1 MGHSFLESVYE
12 GGRNMRQEPEREL
25 DLADLRPRTRSIF
38 EAVCAGIR
46 DRGYPPSVREIAAA
60 VGLSSS
66 STVKHHL
73 DNLVSQGFLLRAA
86 GRSRALE
93 INPQFAPHATPDETA
108 PSNISANAE
117 VAPLNHHAI
126 PLVGQIAA
134 GTPIDAQQ
142 HIEDVFTLP
151 TLLTG
156 DGELF
161 MLKVHG
167 ESMIDAAICDG
178 DWVVVRRQNVAELGE
193 IVAAMIDG
201 EATVKTLARREGH
214 IWLLPHNPAFTPI
227 PGDNATILGKVVTVL
242 RAL

>member
-1 MGHSFLESVYE
+1 MSDQQDHTLNLE
-12 GGRNMRQEPEREL
+12 
-25 DLADLRPRTRSIF
+25 DLRPRARSIF
-38 EAVCAGIR
+38 EAICAGIR
-46 DRGYPPSVREIAAA
+46 TQGYPPSVREIATA

-73 DNLVSQGFLLRAA
+73 DNLVTQGFLVRAA

-93 INPQFAPHATPDETA
+93 VNPQFVGLSTSDPSPTASPSPITEAT
-108 PSNISANAE
+108 
-117 VAPLNHHAI
+117 PLNHQVV

-142 HIEDVFTLP
+142 DVEDVFTIP
-151 TLLTG
+151 TRFTG
-156 DGELF
+156 EGELF

-167 ESMIDAAICDG
+167 ESMIEAAICDG
-178 DWVVVRRQNVAELGE
+178 DWVIVRRQNVAELGE

-214 IWLLPHNPAFTPI
+214 IWLLPHNPAFAPI

>member
-1 MGHSFLESVYE
+1 MSK
-12 GGRNMRQEPEREL
+12 QQDQAL
-25 DLADLRPRTRSIF
+25 DIENLRPRARSIF

-46 DRGYPPSVREIAAA
+46 AQGYPPSVREIAAA

-73 DNLVSQGFLLRAA
+73 DNLVSQGFLVRAA

-93 INPQFAPHATPDETA
+93 VNPQFAALSVSDPGPET
-108 PSNISANAE
+108 SASQLGE
-117 VAPLNHHAI
+117 VTPLNHHAI

-142 HIEDVFTLP
+142 DIDDVFTIP
-151 TLLTG
+151 TRFTG

-167 ESMIDAAICDG
+167 DSMIEAAICDG
-178 DWVVVRRQNVAELGE
+178 DWVIVRRQNVAELGE

-214 IWLLPHNPAFTPI
+214 IWLLPHNPAFDPI

>member
-1 MGHSFLESVYE
+1 MSKD
-12 GGRNMRQEPEREL
+12 QEDSL
-25 DLADLRPRTRSIF
+25 NIKALRPRARAIF

-46 DRGYPPSVREIAAA
+46 AQGYPPSVREIATA

-73 DNLVSQGFLLRAA
+73 DNLVSQGFLVRAA

-93 INPQFAPHATPDETA
+93 VNPQFSALSTNEPAVETA
-108 PSNISANAE
+108 TLELRE
-117 VAPLNHHAI
+117 VTPLNHHAI

-142 HIEDVFTLP
+142 EIEDVFTLP
-151 TLLTG
+151 TRLTG

-167 ESMIDAAICDG
+167 DSMIEAAICDG

-193 IVAAMIDG
+193 IVAAMIEG

-214 IWLLPHNPAFTPI
+214 IWLLPHNPAFEPI

>member
-1 MGHSFLESVYE
+1 M
-12 GGRNMRQEPEREL
+12 
-25 DLADLRPRTRSIF
+25 
-38 EAVCAGIR
+38 
-46 DRGYPPSVREIAAA
+46 
-60 VGLSSS
+60 GLSSS

-73 DNLVSQGFLLRAA
+73 DNLVSQGFLVRAA

-93 INPQFAPHATPDETA
+93 VNPQFAALSTSEPGPK
-108 PSNISANAE
+108 SLSAQIAE
-117 VAPLNHHAI
+117 VTPLNHHAI

-142 HIEDVFTLP
+142 DIEDVFTIP
-151 TLLTG
+151 TRFTG

-167 ESMIDAAICDG
+167 DSMIEAAICDG

-214 IWLLPHNPAFTPI
+214 VWLLPHNPAFEPI

>member
-1 MGHSFLESVYE
+1 MSK
-12 GGRNMRQEPEREL
+12 QQDDAL
-25 DLADLRPRTRSIF
+25 DIETLRPRARSIF

-46 DRGYPPSVREIAAA
+46 AQGYPPSVREIAAA

-66 STVKHHL
+66 STVKYHL
-73 DNLVSQGFLLRAA
+73 DNLVSQGFLVRAA

-93 INPQFAPHATPDETA
+93 VNPQFSAFSASELTPESS
-108 PSNISANAE
+108 PSQLGE
-117 VAPLNHHAI
+117 VTPLNHHAI

-142 HIEDVFTLP
+142 DIEDVFTIP
-151 TLLTG
+151 TRFTG

-167 ESMIDAAICDG
+167 DSMIEAAICDG

-214 IWLLPHNPAFTPI
+214 IWLLPHNPAFEPI

>member
-1 MGHSFLESVYE
+1 MSKQQDHA
-12 GGRNMRQEPEREL
+12 L
-25 DLADLRPRTRSIF
+25 DIGNLRPRARSIF

-46 DRGYPPSVREIAAA
+46 AQGYPPSVREIAAA
-60 VGLSSS
+60 VGLSSY

-73 DNLVSQGFLLRAA
+73 DNLVSQGFLVRAA

-93 INPQFAPHATPDETA
+93 VNPQFAALSTSEPGPK
-108 PSNISANAE
+108 SLSAQIAE
-117 VAPLNHHAI
+117 VTPLNHHAI

-142 HIEDVFTLP
+142 DIEDVFTIP
-151 TLLTG
+151 TRFTG

-167 ESMIDAAICDG
+167 DSMIEAAICDG

-214 IWLLPHNPAFTPI
+214 VWLLPHNPAFEPI

>member
-1 MGHSFLESVYE
+1 MNKDQNDS
-12 GGRNMRQEPEREL
+12 L
-25 DLADLRPRTRSIF
+25 DIETLRPRARSIF

-46 DRGYPPSVREIAAA
+46 TQGYPPSVREIAAA

-73 DNLVSQGFLLRAA
+73 DNLVSQGFLVRAA

-93 INPQFAPHATPDETA
+93 VNPQFTPLSTDEPAVETA
-108 PSNISANAE
+108 ISQLGE
-117 VAPLNHHAI
+117 VTPLNHHAI

-142 HIEDVFTLP
+142 DIEDVFTIP
-151 TLLTG
+151 TRFTG

-167 ESMIDAAICDG
+167 DSMIEAAICDG

-193 IVAAMIDG
+193 IVA
-201 EATVKTLARREGH
+201 GH
-214 IWLLPHNPAFTPI
+214 DR
-227 PGDNATILGKVVTVL
+227 GGSY
-242 RAL
+242 R

>member
-1 MGHSFLESVYE
+1 M
-12 GGRNMRQEPEREL
+12 NKQPDQAL
-25 DLADLRPRTRSIF
+25 DLADLRPRTRTIF
-38 EAVCAGIR
+38 DAVCAGIR
-46 DRGYPPSVREIAAA
+46 DKGYPPSVREIAAA

-73 DNLVSQGFLLRAA
+73 DNLVSQGFLLRAD
-86 GRSRALE
+86 GRSRAIE
-93 INPQFAPHATPDETA
+93 INPQFTPCNSAEEAAPVSGSE
-108 PSNISANAE
+108 NAE
-117 VAPLNHHAI
+117 VVPLNHHSI

-134 GTPIDAQQ
+134 GSPIDAQQ
-142 HIEDVFTLP
+142 HIEEVFTLP
-151 TLLTG
+151 TRLTG

-167 ESMIDAAICDG
+167 ESMIEAAICDG

-201 EATVKTLARREGH
+201 EATVKTLARRDGH
-214 IWLLPHNPAFTPI
+214 IWLLPHNPVFDPI

>member
-1 MGHSFLESVYE
+1 MNKDQNDS
-12 GGRNMRQEPEREL
+12 L
-25 DLADLRPRTRSIF
+25 DIEALRPRARSIF

-46 DRGYPPSVREIAAA
+46 TQGYPPSVREIAAA

-73 DNLVSQGFLLRAA
+73 DNLVSQGFLVRAA

-93 INPQFAPHATPDETA
+93 VNPQFTPLSTDEPAVETA
-108 PSNISANAE
+108 TSQLGE
-117 VAPLNHHAI
+117 VTPLNHHAI

-142 HIEDVFTLP
+142 DIEDVFTIP
-151 TLLTG
+151 TRFTG

-167 ESMIDAAICDG
+167 DSMIEAAICDG

-193 IVAAMIDG
+193 IVAAMIEG

-214 IWLLPHNPAFTPI
+214 IWLLPHNPAFEPI